1 MYIYIICIYY
11 MHIYVYI
18 IQIYIYGYIL
28 YIYTDK
34 RETNKSYE
42 FALTLSLFLQE
53 CNIQLIL

>member
-1 MYIYIICIYY
+1 MYILYRYIFMDIY
-11 MHIYVYI
+11 
-18 IQIYIYGYIL
+18 

>member
-1 MYIYIICIYY
+1 MYILYAYICIYY
-11 MHIYVYI
+11 IDIYLWIYI
-18 IQIYIYGYIL
+18 I

-42 FALTLSLFLQE
+42 SALTLSLFLQE